1 MDSIS
6 GSISHGRREAFD
18 RWLDAVEAH
27 LREYEAEQVRER
39 NGQLLSAAQLT
50 EMEQTFAVVGR
61 GSGQGWPQL
70 YEASQ
75 SRARHRYLLRFFCV
89 AFSY

>member
-39 NGQLLSAAQLT
+39 KGQLVSAAQLT

-61 GSGQGWPQL
+61 GSGQAGPNRYSMRL
-70 YEASQ
+70 AS
-75 SRARHRYLLRFFCV
+75 LGLDIGIFCD
-89 AFSY
+89 FSM

>member
-27 LREYEAEQVRER
+27 LREYEAEQVRE
-39 NGQLLSAAQLT
+39 
-50 EMEQTFAVVGR
+50 EMEVRTSCPRTPCMRTVHGVDGTAHAALQCAG
-61 GSGQGWPQL
+61 GLP
-70 YEASQ
+70 
-75 SRARHRYLLRFFCV
+75 
-89 AFSY
+89 